1 MNSKFLVL
9 IMATT
14 LLMPFA
20 STAVA
25 QPEPT
30 LPDWKLGIFYEDDES
45 TPFMVENNGEV
56 TLDFWIDNQNPYSIM
71 LELEYEVPWGAKNNG
86 EGNVSLDSGETVT
99 YSLTISDIDVFSI
112 AAKSEEPFT
121 ITATL
126 QERGGV
132 PAMGLEQPKE
142 VSGDLEIPEIFDLK
156 IEIDDP
162 LGPINSGTEYIL
174 KVTVSNEGN
183 SQDKASEIEVTDDC
197 PLLTTDDALQ
207 AITSRTLES
216 GAKTEANLKISASE
230 SHPSRSCKIEVTV
243 KSNGA
248 AGTQLSTD
256 NTRVNIE
263 SSPQNQDDSEE
274 NNDDENESP
283 TEIVSSNLPAPG
295 LSIIFSIL
303 IGALFSISSRRF

>member
-1 MNSKFLVL
+1 MNSKILIL
-9 IMATT
+9 IMAST
-14 LLMPFA
+14 LLIPFA

-45 TPFMVENNGEV
+45 TPFMVENNGAV

-71 LELEYEVPWGAKNNG
+71 LELEYEAPWGAKNNG
-86 EGNVSLDSGETVT
+86 EGNVSLDSGENIT
-99 YSLTISDIDVFSI
+99 YSLTFSDIDVFSI

-132 PAMGLEQPKE
+132 PAIFPESKE
-142 VSGDLEIPEIFDLK
+142 VSGDLEIPEIFDLR
-156 IEIDDP
+156 IEIEDP
-162 LGPINSGTEYIL
+162 LGPVNSGTEYLL

-207 AITSRTLES
+207 AITSRILES

-263 SSPQNQDDSEE
+263 SSAQNQEDPEE

-295 LSIIFSIL
+295 LGIIFSIL

>member
-9 IMATT
+9 IMAST

-30 LPDWKLGIFYEDDES
+30 LPGWDLGIIYEDDEE

-86 EGNVSLDSGETVT
+86 EGNVSLDSGENIT
-99 YSLTISDIDVFSI
+99 YSLTFSDIDVFSI
-112 AAKSEEPFT
+112 AAKSKEPFT

-126 QERGGV
+126 QERGGIPV
-132 PAMGLEQPKE
+132 FPESKE
-142 VSGDLEIPEIFDLK
+142 ANGELEIPEIFDLR

-162 LGPINSGTEYIL
+162 LGPVNSGTDYIL

-243 KSNGA
+243 KSKGA

-263 SSPQNQDDSEE
+263 SSPQNQEDPEE
-274 NNDDENESP
+274 NNNDENESP

-295 LSIIFSIL
+295 ISIIFSIL

>member
-1 MNSKFLVL
+1 MNSKILVL
-9 IMATT
+9 IMAST
-14 LLMPFA
+14 LLIPFA
-20 STAVA
+20 STVVA
-25 QPEPT
+25 QPDQPT
-30 LPDWKLGIFYEDDES
+30 LPGWDLGILYEDNEE

-71 LELEYEVPWGAKNNG
+71 LELEYEVPWEAKNNG
-86 EGNVSLDSGETVT
+86 EGNVSLDSGENVT
-99 YSLTISDIDVFSI
+99 FSLTISDIDVFSI

-126 QERGGV
+126 QERGGIPV
-132 PAMGLEQPKE
+132 FPESKE
-142 VSGDLEIPEIFDLK
+142 ANGELEIPEIFDLR

-162 LGPINSGTEYIL
+162 LGPVNSGTDYIL

-243 KSNGA
+243 KSKGA

-263 SSPQNQDDSEE
+263 SSPQNQEDPEE
-274 NNDDENESP
+274 NNNDENESP

-295 LSIIFSIL
+295 ISIIFSIL

>member
-1 MNSKFLVL
+1 
-9 IMATT
+9 
-14 LLMPFA
+14 
-20 STAVA
+20 
-25 QPEPT
+25 
-30 LPDWKLGIFYEDDES
+30 
-45 TPFMVENNGEV
+45 
-56 TLDFWIDNQNPYSIM
+56 M
-71 LELEYEVPWGAKNNG
+71 LELEYEVPWEAKNNG
-86 EGNVSLDSGETVT
+86 EGNVSLDSGENVT
-99 YSLTISDIDVFSI
+99 FSLIISDIDVFSI

-132 PAMGLEQPKE
+132 PAIFEQPKE

-156 IEIDDP
+156 IDIDDP

-174 KVTVSNEGN
+174 KVTVYNEGN

-197 PLLTTDDALQ
+197 PLLATDDALQ

-216 GAKTEANLKISASE
+216 GATTEANLKITASE

-243 KSNGA
+243 KSKGA

-256 NTRVNIE
+256 NTRVNID
-263 SSPQNQDDSEE
+263 SSPQNQEDPEE

-295 LSIIFSIL
+295 ISIIFSIL